1 MPLTPEHAKNLR
13 EALKEAQDVGY
24 EEADLD
30 SLASMMTTKW
40 GYDEATGK
48 YTGVSLQKE
57 LPGGIKAI
65 PD

>member
-30 SLASMMTTKW
+30 SLA
-40 GYDEATGK
+40 
-48 YTGVSLQKE
+48 
-57 LPGGIKAI
+57 P
-65 PD
+65 